1 VVCQRFVTATIIG
14 DLIKSE
20 LDKVRERQ
28 DVNKLNLYINLLI
41 DIAKQNDMV
50 DRQME
55 KILLIASDMDVKSD
69 YYYLAANLLR
79 LKVS

>member
-1 VVCQRFVTATIIG
+1 VTATIIG